1 MDHQVGR
8 AFFNDPNRMHKD
20 LLYES
25 AEKFLNKMFGP
36 TKHWQFKKMS
46 EEEEVF
52 EPNLR
57 HLVEEDAIQWVFVGG
72 VNSFVKLTI
81 ATEF

>member
-1 MDHQVGR
+1 
-8 AFFNDPNRMHKD
+8 
-20 LLYES
+20 
-25 AEKFLNKMFGP
+25 
-36 TKHWQFKKMS
+36 MS